1 MYKSAFW
8 LIAHLVYNPSD
19 LEIVRTEVLPAIKGD
34 QIDHHHLTK
43 NCPILDSL
51 MSEVL
56 RITTSTPIVRDV
68 MEDICIG
75 GTTLRKGNKMLVRR
89 KKPLYNIMVN
99 TCFSRS
105 LTANYISTLN
115 PGALTL
121 KRSKQTVSSRTR
133 A

>member
-8 LIAHLVYNPSD
+8 LIAHLVHNPTD
-19 LEIVRTEVLPAIKGD
+19 LEIVRAEVLPAIQDD

-68 MEDICIG
+68 MEDVCIG
-75 GTTLRKGNKMLVRR
+75 GTTFRKGNKILVRR
-89 KKPLYNIMVN
+89 QE
-99 TCFSRS
+99 S
-105 LTANYISTLN
+105 LD
-115 PGALTL
+115 
-121 KRSKQTVSSRTR
+121 SSRLTDISSDLLPPI
-133 A
+133 ASQSWSLGP